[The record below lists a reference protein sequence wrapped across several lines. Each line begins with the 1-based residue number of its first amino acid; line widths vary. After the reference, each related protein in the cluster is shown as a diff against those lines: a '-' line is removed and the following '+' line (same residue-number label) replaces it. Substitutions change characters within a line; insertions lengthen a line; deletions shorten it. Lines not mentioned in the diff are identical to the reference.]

1 VSGAGEP
8 GIAVQDLA
16 YVGLDALRAMVQ
28 LDLCAYLHVS
38 SALGPQLYLRAPD
51 LSTLDPT
58 AAFELFSALRDVL
71 ATAEPGVRR
80 MLVTTFQ
87 SVTVLTAGES
97 SRGLFVLGRR
107 DDPLTADEEQLAAG
121 LCRAVG
127 IAAHAVETSAR
138 PALEGGPLKVSV
150 QTLDGVAHAEVVLPV
165 SGELR
170 TGTGDGPSPTD
181 AVARATLD
189 ALDNR
194 LKLVN
199 VTDGEI
205 GGERVV
211 VALVKDS
218 ADEAASG
225 AALAGSDALHATA
238 MATADAAFKLR
249 R

>member
-1 VSGAGEP
+1 VSTAGEP

-16 YVGLDALRAMVQ
+16 YVGLDSLRAMVP

-38 SALGPQLYLRAPD
+38 AAQAPQLYLRAPD
-51 LSTLDPT
+51 LSALDPT
-58 AAFELFSALRDVL
+58 AAFDLFSVLRDVL

-80 MLVTTFQ
+80 IQVTSFQ
-87 SVTVLTAGES
+87 SVAVLTAGES
-97 SRGLFVLGRR
+97 SRGLFVLGRTE
-107 DDPLTADEEQLAAG
+107 DPLTDDEERLAAG

-138 PALEGGPLKVSV
+138 PAVEGGPLKVSV
-150 QTLDGVAHAEVVLPV
+150 QVLDGVAHAEVVLPV

-170 TGTGDGPSPTD
+170 TGVGDGPSPTD
-181 AVARATLD
+181 AVARATLE
-189 ALDNR
+189 ALGGG

-199 VTDGEI
+199 VTEGEV
-205 GGERVV
+205 GGERVI
-211 VALVKDS
+211 VALVRSS
-218 ADEAASG
+218 AEEAASG

-238 MATADAAFKLR
+238 IAAADAASKLR